1 MKQKQHQKH
10 RNSRWFS
17 RIFFF
22 VFPIHQNSR
31 WAPKIIGIPD
41 GTPNKNKKTSSGI
54 PTNRQVCQNVGNS
67 DETPTKILKNIEKTS
82 GILTKRQVCQN
93 VGNSDETETKILKK
107 HREFRQNVRSVR
119 TSGIPMKRKPKYCY
133 KSSGIP
139 SKRQVCQNVGN
150 SDETQTKI
158 LLKIIGN
165 SSKRQVRQ
173 NVGNSDETQ
182 TKISLKL
189 RII

>member
-54 PTNRQVCQNVGNS
+54 PTN
-67 DETPTKILKNIEKTS
+67 
-82 GILTKRQVCQN
+82 RQVCQN

-165 SSKRQVRQ
+165 SVKTTGPPKRREFWWNANQ
-173 NVGNSDETQ
+173 NIVKTQ
-182 TKISLKL
+182 NYVN
-189 RII
+189 

>member
-67 DETPTKILKNIEKTS
+67 DETPTKILK
-82 GILTKRQVCQN
+82 
-93 VGNSDETETKILKK
+93 K
-107 HREFRQNVRSVR
+107 HREFRQNVRSVK
-119 TSGIPMKRKPKYCY
+119 TSGIPMKRKPKYW
-133 KSSGIP
+133 KNI
-139 SKRQVCQNVGN
+139 GN
-150 SDETQTKI
+150 SDKTSGLSERREFRWNANQNIVT
-158 LLKIIGN
+158 N
-165 SSKRQVRQ
+165 HREFRQ
-173 NVGNSDETQ
+173 NVRSAKTSVIPM
-182 TKISLKL
+182 KRKPKYC
-189 RII
+189 